1 LIDYVVLVTLGYVA
15 YQAAC
20 ERLFGVKVILVEIF
34 VGLMGASLAVMPF
47 FIDYSWQQAFLI
59 VLFVLFCAFGYL
71 LIKSAIKEY
80 REKELLENIV
90 ADRTRELENAK
101 QNLEEMNSILEVRVK
116 ARTVELE
123 RLNQTLEEKVI
134 ERTNDLEKKIR
145 DLETF
150 QKITIGREL
159 KMIELKK
166 ENERLRAA
174 ITKLG
179 GNPEQ
184 Q

>member
-1 LIDYVVLVTLGYVA
+1 
-15 YQAAC
+15 
-20 ERLFGVKVILVEIF
+20 
-34 VGLMGASLAVMPF
+34 
-47 FIDYSWQQAFLI
+47 
-59 VLFVLFCAFGYL
+59 
-71 LIKSAIKEY
+71 
-80 REKELLENIV
+80 LENIV

-174 ITKLG
+174 LVLGKGARAINQNGLIYTNDNIDKLLFERFLGQKVRRG
-179 GNPEQ
+179 GAGPRILRNVPKRIMNG
-184 Q
+184 

>member
-1 LIDYVVLVTLGYVA
+1 
-15 YQAAC
+15 
-20 ERLFGVKVILVEIF
+20 
-34 VGLMGASLAVMPF
+34 
-47 FIDYSWQQAFLI
+47 
-59 VLFVLFCAFGYL
+59 
-71 LIKSAIKEY
+71 
-80 REKELLENIV
+80 LENIV